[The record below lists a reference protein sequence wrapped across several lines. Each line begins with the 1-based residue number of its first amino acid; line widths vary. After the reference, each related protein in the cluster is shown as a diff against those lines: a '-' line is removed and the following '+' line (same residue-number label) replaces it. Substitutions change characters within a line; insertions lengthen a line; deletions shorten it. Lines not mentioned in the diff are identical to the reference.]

1 MEIYKPQGCSTLA
14 EQEYS
19 NAIRLG
25 IQSPPGLGK
34 TWSALTFP
42 NPTVADFNKG
52 LGAHIGR
59 SDVIPVP
66 FWDGAFCDKIHKR
79 NGLATPPNQKDA
91 FTDWLLKE
99 GPKLKPYQTFVVDC
113 NTEVEA
119 AFHVQYATD
128 GGPPVSEKTGKFDFY
143 DEFKKKLAWYG
154 YLTQLIKALP
164 CMVVYITHETTEW
177 DKQGEATGGA
187 KPLLS
192 GQAGDKIV
200 GDFTDWFRQWAVAKP
215 KSDIAK
221 AKFKE
226 TYSLSDADFN
236 EWMTSTPSIHET
248 IYLWQTQSDINFK
261 LKTSSLVNAP
271 KFILANY
278 SSFLKYK
285 RKIIKEFAVLN
296 NIVKQ

>member
-1 MEIYKPQGCSTLA
+1 MTDIYKPQGCSTLA

-34 TWSALTFP
+34 TFSALTFP
-42 NPTVADFNKG
+42 NPVVADFNKG
-52 LGAHIGR
+52 LGAHVGR

-79 NGLATPPNQKDA
+79 NGLSTPPNQKDA

-99 GPKLKPYQTFVVDC
+99 GMKLHHNQTLIIDC

-119 AFHVQYATD
+119 AFHVQYTAD
-128 GGPPVSEKTGKFDFY
+128 GGAPVSSNGSFDKY
-143 DEFKKKLAWYG
+143 DEFKKKLSWYS
-154 YLTQLIKALP
+154 YLTQLIKSLP
-164 CMVVYITHETTEW
+164 CMVVCITHETVEW

-200 GDFTDWFRQWAVAKP
+200 GDYTDWFRQWAIAKP
-215 KSDIAK
+215 KSDDAK
-221 AKFKE
+221 KRFKDKYAI
-226 TYSLSDADFN
+226 TDDTLK
-236 EWMTSTPSIHET
+236 EWMQSTPQGHDA
-248 IYLWQTQSDINFK
+248 IYLWQTISDEMFK
-261 LKTSSLVNAP
+261 LKTSSLFNAP
-271 KFILANY
+271 KFVIANY
-278 SSFLKYK
+278 SSFIKYK
-285 RKIIKEFAVLN
+285 RNPVDK
-296 NIVKQ
+296 